1 MWGKYGFFLKTN
13 FVKKQSWG
21 IHSFSTIILFL
32 HYLVDTNHLRL
43 HKRKPCHTH
52 TQTHTMSRQYCRI
65 QWTDY
70 TAHLQLRI
78 ILRLVGW
85 LVGGMIFYV
94 KSSGRGGI
102 KHGESRQQLM
112 LITSYRVVG
121 KYCPIVSFTNMIYE
135 FQI

>member
-52 TQTHTMSRQYCRI
+52 TNTHNKHTQCRGNIVGYNGRTTQLTYSLGLYC
-65 QWTDY
+65 
-70 TAHLQLRI
+70 
-78 ILRLVGW
+78 GW
-85 LVGGMIFYV
+85 LWWVGGMIFYV

-112 LITSYRVVG
+112 LNSKLQGGRKILPDC
-121 KYCPIVSFTNMIYE
+121 KL
-135 FQI
+135 